1 MTHETPQTP
10 PTDAQVRERVMFADA
25 ALRLAGHDVT
35 DPELR
40 ELGDARIRGEISGD
54 DFRAEARR
62 RIQNS

>member
-10 PTDAQVRERVMFADA
+10 PTDAQVRDRVTYADA
-25 ALRLAGHDVT
+25 ALALAGHEVA

-40 ELGDARIRGEISGD
+40 ALGDARIRGEISGD

-62 RIQNS
+62 RILNS